1 MKTNTT
7 FLAGLLLLLASPL
20 ALSAE
25 IGTGTP
31 TPTQSAEI
39 GTGTPTQ
46 NAEIGTGIPTS
57 DAEIGTGSTV
67 DAIALWWERLVS
79 GG

>member
-31 TPTQSAEI
+31 TQSAEI
-39 GTGTPTQ
+39 GTGMPTQ
-46 NAEIGTGIPTS
+46 NAEIGTGTPTS

-67 DAIALWWERLVS
+67 EAIALWWEQLVS